1 MDLEGFREIGND
13 LYHRLHLPTYPVA
26 VKFIKSE
33 DEIPKEAIRPS
44 AGGQK
49 WSLCQAFT
57 YARRMG
63 WHSAMTDKDNFCVP
77 SSASMGW
84 IEVPMEELF
93 ESQIRQGWHKDRA
106 AEQRKFDFMAQTLYG
121 GPEGRERLI
130 KMRQYM
136 GFICSPLNST
146 IVIPDS
152 VLVYGDGGHITHLIQ
167 ALSYDYTEP
176 VTSFFEGFGES
187 CFKGGLLPF
196 ITGKPQVVIPGM
208 GDRGFSGTTVNEI
221 AVGIPGPAVGKVNE
235 YLFKTGG
242 SQNMGYPLKGLLAM
256 GVTESI
262 TPGFKYLR
270 EVVEKQKN
278 KT

>member
-1 MDLEGFREIGND
+1 
-13 LYHRLHLPTYPVA
+13 
-26 VKFIKSE
+26 
-33 DEIPKEAIRPS
+33 
-44 AGGQK
+44 
-49 WSLCQAFT
+49 
-57 YARRMG
+57 
-63 WHSAMTDKDNFCVP
+63 
-77 SSASMGW
+77 MGW
-84 IEVPMEELF
+84 IDVPMEELF

-106 AEQRKFDFMAQTLYG
+106 AEQRKFDFMNQTLYG
-121 GPEGRERLI
+121 GPEGQERLN

-152 VLVYGDGGHITHLIQ
+152 VLVYGDGGHISHLIQ

-176 VTSFFEGFGES
+176 VTSSFDGFGES

-208 GDRGFSGTTVNEI
+208 GDRGFSGTTVNEM
-221 AVGIPGPAVGKVNE
+221 AVGIPGPAVGQVNE

-270 EVVEKQKN
+270 EVVNKQKN
-278 KT
+278 KS

>member
-1 MDLEGFREIGND
+1 MDLEGFRELGNE
-13 LYHRLHLPTYPVA
+13 LYNRLHLPTYPVA
-26 VKFIKSE
+26 IKFIKSE

-44 AGGQK
+44 AGNQK

-63 WHSAMTDKDNFCVP
+63 LHSAMTDKDNFCVP

-84 IEVPMEELF
+84 IDVPVEELF
-93 ESQIRQGWHKDRA
+93 ESQIQQGWHKNRA
-106 AEQRKFDFMAQTLYG
+106 AEQCRFDSVAQALYS
-121 GPEGRERLI
+121 GPEGQERLN
-130 KMRQYM
+130 KMRQYV
-136 GFICSPLNST
+136 GFICSPLTST

-152 VLVYGDGGHITHLIQ
+152 VLVYGDGGHTSHLIQ
-167 ALSYDYTEP
+167 ALCYDYTEP
-176 VTSFFEGFGES
+176 ITSSFDGFGES

-208 GDRGFSGTTVNEI
+208 GDRAFSGTTVGEM
-221 AVGIPGPAVGKVNE
+221 AVGIPGPDVVKVNE

-242 SQNMGYPLKGLLAM
+242 HQNMGYPLKGLLAT
-256 GVTESI
+256 GLTESI

-270 EVVEKQKN
+270 DVVDKQKN
-278 KT
+278 PS